1 MLSAIKNFVASVP
14 PAVIA
19 IVVLAVAAVLV
30 WLWRRRSA
38 AKSHATPPKHAEKYH
53 QMDHRNQ
60 MALADANAAMY
71 ASTVRDG
78 LDRERSTVAP
88 IMIPAVSG
96 DIEPTD
102 VVPDDIYDRED
113 DGMGG
118 GEYDDGADG
127 EYDDGGEY
135 DGTGGDD
142 MDGEYGDDMDGEYE
156 PME

>member
-1 MLSAIKNFVASVP
+1 
-14 PAVIA
+14 
-19 IVVLAVAAVLV
+19 
-30 WLWRRRSA
+30 
-38 AKSHATPPKHAEKYH
+38 
-53 QMDHRNQ
+53 
-60 MALADANAAMY
+60 
-71 ASTVRDG
+71 
-78 LDRERSTVAP
+78 
-88 IMIPAVSG
+88 MIPAVSG

-127 EYDDGGEY
+127 KYDDGGEY

-142 MDGEYGDDMDGEYE
+142 GADGEYGDEGEYE

>member
-1 MLSAIKNFVASVP
+1 MLSAIKNFVVSVP

-38 AKSHATPPKHAEKYH
+38 ATSEKYH

-60 MALADANAAMY
+60 MAVADANAAMY

-127 EYDDGGEY
+127 KYDDGGEY

-142 MDGEYGDDMDGEYE
+142 GADGEYGDEGEYE

>member
-38 AKSHATPPKHAEKYH
+38 AKHAEKYH

-60 MALADANAAMY
+60 MAVADANAAMY

-127 EYDDGGEY
+127 DGEYDGAGGDGEY
-135 DGTGGDD
+135 DGTDGDD
-142 MDGEYGDDMDGEYE
+142 GADGEYGDEGEYE